1 MSTQQGQLA
10 RQQINREEEEVQ
22 LQALPLHGT
31 EELILAA
38 TSSTVAKLTFL
49 EAASAEHSSHKPSEG
64 VF

>member
-10 RQQINREEEEVQ
+10 RQQTNKEEVQ

-38 TSSTVAKLTFL
+38 SSSTLVAKLTFSK
-49 EAASAEHSSHKPSEG
+49 AASAEHSSHKPSEG
-64 VF
+64 AF

>member
-10 RQQINREEEEVQ
+10 RLQTNKVEVQ
-22 LQALPLHGT
+22 LQALHLHGT